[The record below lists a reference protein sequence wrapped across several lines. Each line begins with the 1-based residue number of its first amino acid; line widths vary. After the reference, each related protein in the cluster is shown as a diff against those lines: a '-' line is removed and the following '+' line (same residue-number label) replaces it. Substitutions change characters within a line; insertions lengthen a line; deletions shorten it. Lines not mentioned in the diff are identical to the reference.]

1 MQENRKYSVLETLA
15 GHFQVEDTGVIHGVQ
30 VDQLALHHKG
40 VTEEKFVLAVYV
52 EGYVGAELHW
62 GK

>member
-40 VTEEKFVLAVYV
+40 VTEEKFVLAV
-52 EGYVGAELHW
+52 
-62 GK
+62 